1 MTTGM
6 PWFYV
11 IVAGSMLWR
20 LVVTRLTIVSM
31 RNASLLRLC
40 ASELR
45 ARPGGQDGGDATEE
59 KDFRQDRHE
68 YAGVH
73 WASVGQAVMQ
83 LGVFFG
89 VKKLVTLPVPQLQ
102 DSGFWLMPDLT
113 VAGPYFIMPL
123 MVAPLANLQLMVS
136 VTMPDA
142 QFD

>member
-1 MTTGM
+1 MSRS
-6 PWFYV
+6 PWV
-11 IVAGSMLWR
+11 ECTSSEVAATHTVYTVFS
-20 LVVTRLTIVSM
+20 
-31 RNASLLRLC
+31 
-40 ASELR
+40 
-45 ARPGGQDGGDATEE
+45 GQDGGDATEE
-59 KDFRQDRHE
+59 KDFRQDWRE
-68 YAGVH
+68 YAGVR

-102 DSGFWLMPDLT
+102 DSGFWLMPDLM